1 MSRFYSWA
9 ICIGALFATCEDAL
23 AQVCKPVAE
32 RSSELGCWI
41 IAAEPVGNLSKSQ
54 AFWHLDVYL
63 TSAAAKLAKTPSST
77 VVEAFG
83 KTWLLTIADTGWRPE
98 GGERVAEIGPL
109 PVIAG
114 ETYAVQ
120 YMEAVFAPGMTAPSH
135 THAGPEAWYTLS
147 GETCLETPD
156 GKQIGRAGGE
166 PVPISRQNSIAVI
179 RSTSVP
185 IFTATATGSSA
196 SSTGSSN
203 AVALQYATT
212 NWLPTTLHSSSLRR
226 SGCGYALISPR
237 PNLSDG
243 ASSLP
248 AIFEAPAGDS

>member
-9 ICIGALFATCEDAL
+9 LCIGALFATCEDAL

-32 RSSELGCWI
+32 RASELGCWI
-41 IAAEPVGNLSKSQ
+41 IAAEPVGNLSKSE

-77 VVEAFG
+77 VVEAFE
-83 KTWLLTIADTGWRPE
+83 KTWLLTIADTGWRPA

-114 ETYAVQ
+114 EAYAVQ

-147 GETCLETPD
+147 GETCLETPN

-166 PVPISRQNSIAVI
+166 PVII
-179 RSTSVP
+179 RGGP
-185 IFTATATGSSA
+185 PMHLTATG
-196 SSTGSSN
+196 TERRR
-203 AVALQYATT
+203 ALVLILHEATKP
-212 NWLPTTLHSSSLRR
+212 PTT
-226 SGCGYALISPR
+226 
-237 PNLSDG
+237 
-243 ASSLP
+243 P
-248 AIFEAPAGDS
+248 AHHWAPKGLCKS